1 MGGTQNAD
9 PSWRD
14 GSGARN
20 RRQFTPQLSSES
32 EGEPPPPG
40 SDILTRYL
48 LDSIGRSESSKINR
62 SKETE
67 DSLNSSDS
75 EYNTEED
82 RRRNKVNLRQ
92 LEERLNMIQ
101 EEGHWSGDSESDD
114 DHESDDER
122 SATIDERSERNE
134 PMDILDDSEIID
146 CKNNNGELPTDDDL
160 DLIDNDENTQEF
172 ESVFS
177 KIDQFLDNSKLI
189 KRRNSGRSRSEGWSF
204 SDCEDRGRDTSHDR
218 GRETNDRPA
227 SRSRDHSR
235 PMRGQD
241 DGLRNARSGMVS
253 VRGRPRSAPPRTNRK
268 LNRAHSCGSLLSNRI
283 NGKLPGTAIWDLL
296 SSSESS
302 SPLTIVTTNDIASVT
317 NQDLTLTLSS
327 VAPPLSLI
335 RLQAGQSRCCN
346 LC

>member
-1 MGGTQNAD
+1 MRASYSLNRITEIHETECAEDNEGEGRVRGTERVEGEAEGTQNAD

-101 EEGHWSGDSESDD
+101 
-114 DHESDDER
+114 
-122 SATIDERSERNE
+122 A
-134 PMDILDDSEIID
+134 
-146 CKNNNGELPTDDDL
+146 
-160 DLIDNDENTQEF
+160 
-172 ESVFS
+172 
-177 KIDQFLDNSKLI
+177 
-189 KRRNSGRSRSEGWSF
+189 
-204 SDCEDRGRDTSHDR
+204 
-218 GRETNDRPA
+218 
-227 SRSRDHSR
+227 
-235 PMRGQD
+235 
-241 DGLRNARSGMVS
+241 
-253 VRGRPRSAPPRTNRK
+253 
-268 LNRAHSCGSLLSNRI
+268 
-283 NGKLPGTAIWDLL
+283 
-296 SSSESS
+296 
-302 SPLTIVTTNDIASVT
+302 
-317 NQDLTLTLSS
+317 
-327 VAPPLSLI
+327 
-335 RLQAGQSRCCN
+335 
-346 LC
+346 